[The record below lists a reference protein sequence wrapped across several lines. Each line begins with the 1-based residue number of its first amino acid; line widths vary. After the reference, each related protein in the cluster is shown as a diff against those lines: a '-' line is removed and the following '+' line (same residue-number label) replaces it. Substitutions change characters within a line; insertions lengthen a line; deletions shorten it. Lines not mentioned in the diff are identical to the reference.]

1 MEINLEQLKKNFLT
15 IKDIRGKVT
24 NIFTILE
31 GHLLN
36 LKKTYSEFVEN
47 NRQNLFVFGLDSF
60 QFQSK
65 LIDIEYED
73 MKRLFLAINN
83 RMYCEYY
90 KLYKII
96 AEYVKE
102 SIHDKKT
109 QDLIKITNIFPVYKD
124 LEPYK
129 QYKFEMIQ
137 EIHENIILLLYE
149 INEFIMNKENEL
161 QTHKKKQE
169 IGLNINNFVSTF
181 NYNIIMIKEKGML
194 FISYI
199 EFFHNLHTK
208 YLKRFTMK
216 MELMFNQVTN
226 DIRFEDGHKINE
238 TKKQELIK
246 NYENQN
252 VDKTLIKKI
261 KRSFDDSDSNSSDTQ
276 KKLSILNEESLSIK
290 NKESMNSV
298 PVIDDSRCLMVNTPV
313 KDTNESI
320 NVEDNSPKNGK
331 YKDMFKKNVKKL
343 INGIGIFKK
352 KTDMQLSSTSSDNS
366 IDQMNNEQNIVVN
379 LNPLDNNIGLKVDEG
394 ANINRTKSAE
404 EIFEEISN
412 QCYTLTESFIS
423 QGKKSEDVVDLLDI
437 YDLNHKE
444 NIVEQTMIKQ
454 EFLEKSNE
462 INRDVE
468 EVMEDIIKKVE
479 DVIVKNEEDKESD
492 ENMSVITMESIH
504 NEKKEIHDVEEE
516 IVYKKEEITE
526 EKEEEI
532 TEEKEEIT
540 EEKEEE
546 IVKKKKR
553 NYKPRK
559 KLG

>member
-1 MEINLEQLKKNFLT
+1 MEVNLEQLKKNFLT

-102 SIHDKKT
+102 NINDKKT
-109 QDLIKITNIFPVYKD
+109 QDLIKITNIFPIYKD

-149 INEFIMNKENEL
+149 INEFIMNKESEL
-161 QTHKKKQE
+161 EIHKKKQD

-181 NYNIIMIKEKGML
+181 NYSIIMIKEKGML

-208 YLKRFTMK
+208 YLQRFTMK
-216 MELMFNQVTN
+216 MELMFNQVTH
-226 DIRFEDGHKINE
+226 DIRFEDGPKLNE

-246 NYENQN
+246 NYENQHI
-252 VDKTLIKKI
+252 DKLLIRKI
-261 KRSFDDSDSNSSDTQ
+261 KRSFDDSDSNSSDTP
-276 KKLSILNEESLSIK
+276 KKLSIS
-290 NKESMNSV
+290 NSA
-298 PVIDDSRCLMVNTPV
+298 PVTEGSRRLIVNTSV
-313 KDTNESI
+313 KDTSETMSVDN
-320 NVEDNSPKNGK
+320 NLLNSPRNGK
-331 YKDMFKKNVKKL
+331 YKDIIKENVKKL
-343 INGIGIFKK
+343 MNGISLFKK
-352 KTDMQLSSTSSDNS
+352 KPDTQLSSASSDS
-366 IDQMNNEQNIVVN
+366 SMIDEINNEENIVIK
-379 LNPLDNNIGLKVDEG
+379 LNPLENNIELKVDED
-394 ANINRTKSAE
+394 ANISRTKSAE
-404 EIFEEISN
+404 EIFMEISK
-412 QCYTLTESFIS
+412 QCYILTESFIS
-423 QGKKSEDVVDLLDI
+423 QDKKPEDVMELLDI
-437 YDLNHKE
+437 YELNDTE
-444 NIVEQTMIKQ
+444 NMVDTIMIKQ
-454 EFLEKSNE
+454 DVLETNNE
-462 INRDVE
+462 INHDVE

-479 DVIVKNEEDKESD
+479 NVIIKTEDNKETDEIIKED

-504 NEKKEIHDVEEE
+504 DEKNVFTEE
-516 IVYKKEEITE
+516 IG
-526 EKEEEI
+526 EK
-532 TEEKEEIT
+532 
-540 EEKEEE
+540 KEEE

-553 NYKPRK
+553 TYKPRK
-559 KLG
+559 K

>member
-1 MEINLEQLKKNFLT
+1 MEVNLEQLKKNFLT

-36 LKKTYSEFVEN
+36 LKKTYAEFVEN

-96 AEYVKE
+96 ADYVKE
-102 SIHDKKT
+102 NINDKKT

-149 INEFIMNKENEL
+149 INEFIMNKESEL
-161 QTHKKKQE
+161 QIHKKKQD

-199 EFFHNLHTK
+199 DFFHNLHTK
-208 YLKRFTMK
+208 YLQRFTMK
-216 MELMFNQVTN
+216 MELMFSQVTH
-226 DIRFEDGHKINE
+226 DIRFEDGIKLNE

-246 NYENQN
+246 NYENQHI
-252 VDKTLIKKI
+252 DKLLIRKIKK
-261 KRSFDDSDSNSSDTQ
+261 SFDDSDSNSSDTP
-276 KKLSILNEESLSIK
+276 KKLSNSSDESSSTKSKAI
-290 NKESMNSV
+290 NSV
-298 PVIDDSRCLMVNTPV
+298 PVIEDSRCLIVNTPV
-313 KDTNESI
+313 KEISETMEIDDI
-320 NVEDNSPKNGK
+320 LVNSQRNGK
-331 YKDMFKKNVKKL
+331 YKDMLKTNVKKFINGISLFKKNSD
-343 INGIGIFKK
+343 
-352 KTDMQLSSTSSDNS
+352 TQLSRVSSNSS
-366 IDQMNNEQNIVVN
+366 IDQINNDKNIVVK
-379 LNPLDNNIGLKVDEG
+379 LNQLENNIELKVDED

-404 EIFEEISN
+404 EIFMEISK
-412 QCYTLTESFIS
+412 QCYILSESFIS
-423 QGKKSEDVVDLLDI
+423 QEHKHEDVIELLDI
-437 YDLNHKE
+437 YGLNEKE
-444 NIVEQTMIKQ
+444 NIVESMMVKEEI
-454 EFLEKSNE
+454 LENSNE
-462 INRDVE
+462 INHDVE
-468 EVMEDIIKKVE
+468 EVMNDIIKNVE
-479 DVIVKNEEDKESD
+479 NGVENKEIDQFTKED

-504 NEKKEIHDVEEE
+504 DEINKDYDEKIDEDIED
-516 IVYKKEEITE
+516 KKEEIIEKKE
-526 EKEEEI
+526 EIIEKKEEE
-532 TEEKEEIT
+532 T
-540 EEKEEE
+540 
-546 IVKKKKR
+546 VKKKKR
-553 NYKPRK
+553 TYKTK
-559 KLG
+559 KK